1 MAAEF
6 SSNAAQDIPA
16 NSSAVFT
23 EVKTPCPCGL
33 VILRIGTGL
42 IRLVNKFFRQNIMNC
57 WRRNTNYSIAFSANI
72 GLPAEGGTPGP
83 LQVGISI
90 DGVVD
95 PSSIMQ
101 VEAAANPALYNISKT
116 VNVQV
121 PYPCTCSTV
130 GVVNI
135 SNQAITMQNAN
146 IVINQA

>member
-1 MAAEF
+1 
-6 SSNAAQDIPA
+6 
-16 NSSAVFT
+16 
-23 EVKTPCPCGL
+23 
-33 VILRIGTGL
+33 
-42 IRLVNKFFRQNIMNC
+42 MNC

-116 VNVQV
+116 INVQV